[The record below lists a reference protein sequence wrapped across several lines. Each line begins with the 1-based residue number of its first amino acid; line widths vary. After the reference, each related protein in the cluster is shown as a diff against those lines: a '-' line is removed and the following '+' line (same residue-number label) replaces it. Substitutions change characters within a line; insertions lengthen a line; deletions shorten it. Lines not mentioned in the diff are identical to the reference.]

1 MADRGLHRCRAR
13 TDAPSHGSLES
24 DRLTAPR
31 WISTGPE
38 GAKDK
43 SSGEKWRWSSRRVDS
58 CLEAE
63 MKEHFAPRAE
73 WTKEGGEA
81 RPRGRRCLVR
91 GSKTD
96 RSRWASVGR
105 WAG

>member
-1 MADRGLHRCRAR
+1 
-13 TDAPSHGSLES
+13 
-24 DRLTAPR
+24 
-31 WISTGPE
+31 
-38 GAKDK
+38 
-43 SSGEKWRWSSRRVDS
+43 
-58 CLEAE
+58 

-81 RPRGRRCLVR
+81 RHRGRRGLVR

-105 WAG
+105 WAGLELGNPKGLSAGTVA